1 MSEKFYTRNSE
12 VVNTHHVSAE
22 PTKNPN
28 TNHKDEEPVSTSA
41 DQKYMEVET
50 KEAIIDAINLV
61 KVKKYVGDKAPV
73 VGYVHKGDRVLI
85 LKSEGNYYKI
95 RFGVDRSRGIDKI
108 GYIASEFCK
117 EV

>member
-1 MSEKFYTRNSE
+1 MSEKFYTNN
-12 VVNTHHVSAE
+12 NTIPEIHHGNTE
-22 PTKNPN
+22 PTRNPITQRKN
-28 TNHKDEEPVSTSA
+28 EEAVNTSA

-50 KEAIIDAINLV
+50 KEAIINAINLV
-61 KVKKYVGDKAPV
+61 KVKKYAGDKAPV

-85 LKSEGNYYKI
+85 LKTEGNYHKI
-95 RFGVDRSRGIDKI
+95 RFGADRSKGVDKI